1 MLLGGRLLS
10 RSLRLPY
17 LASASLLALL
27 VPLVAG
33 RANETHPA
41 GARSPL
47 ALRPPGA
54 RPARP
59 AGRLRLVCGWFAGWF
74 VGWFVGGLWVI
85 CGVVCV
91 AEIRPRDRERSPEI
105 ARDRPR
111 HTSPP
116 LQASASCAS
125 SATAWRCAA
134 SPPSPPCT
142 PPRWRWET
150 RGRRI
155 HNNTQL
161 CVMHHLGGDGRHV
174 AGYIHRAS
182 SPPLALQLNARV
194 PRHTSQTS
202 ARHRSIHSF
211 LKS

>member
-111 HTSPP
+111 SPETH
-116 LQASASCAS
+116 QSASPGFGFVRLFRNGVALRSLAS
-125 SATAWRCAA
+125 VSALHTTSMAMGDTWQA
-134 SPPSPPCT
+134 
-142 PPRWRWET
+142 
-150 RGRRI
+150 
-155 HNNTQL
+155 HTQ
-161 CVMHHLGGDGRHV
+161 
-174 AGYIHRAS
+174 
-182 SPPLALQLNARV
+182 
-194 PRHTSQTS
+194 
-202 ARHRSIHSF
+202 
-211 LKS
+211 